1 MINKIKNLSQSQESP
16 IKGVLLAYFIVL
28 FHVVLIFVLGVL
40 LLFFRTIVNY
50 LPWIIASG
58 GVLIVGLWYLWWHR
72 VKKRGK
78 KLSDSLKDPVFQG
91 RSVEVTLLGGL
102 ASLKL
107 GQPQG
112 PPAIDYIAPD
122 EPKQLVDPAI
132 VRAQELI
139 KLAHLL
145 REDLITKDEFL
156 IAKKDLMGQWRD

>member
-1 MINKIKNLSQSQESP
+1 MINKVKNLTHSQESP
-16 IKGVLLAYFIVL
+16 FKGILLAYFIVL
-28 FHVVLIFVLGVL
+28 FHVVLIFGLGIL
-40 LLFFRTIVNY
+40 MLFFRSIVNY
-50 LPWIIASG
+50 LPWILAIG
-58 GVLIVGLWYLWWHR
+58 GLLIVGSWYLWWHL

-112 PPAIDYIAPD
+112 PTAIDYAAHD

-132 VRAQELI
+132 VRAQELN

-145 REDLITKDEFL
+145 RDDLITMDEFL
-156 IAKKDLMGQWRD
+156 NAKKDLMG

>member
-1 MINKIKNLSQSQESP
+1 MNKVKNLTHSQESP
-16 IKGVLLAYFIVL
+16 FKGVLLAYFIVL

-40 LLFFRTIVNY
+40 MLFFRSIVNF

-58 GVLIVGLWYLWWHR
+58 GVIIVISWYLWWHR

-91 RSVEVTLLGGL
+91 RSVEVTLLGGI

-107 GQPQG
+107 GQPQR
-112 PPAIDYIAPD
+112 PTAIDYTVSD

-132 VRAQELI
+132 VRAQELN

-145 REDLITKDEFL
+145 KEDLITMDEF
-156 IAKKDLMGQWRD
+156 INAKKDLMG